1 MSNDSSLPNPDPRK
15 AERKPP
21 IRNTETSE
29 IDLWDLDSITADA
42 LPSQQ
47 SINAPD
53 LEETKNVEMMT
64 EKSRSEPPIIAK
76 PPGNESR
83 EWEDHEN
90 VFKTIL
96 SAISSLN
103 AVEKIA
109 ISSLF
114 IALALGATLTVIHFS
129 KTVPT
134 RPLVAEKINYPVTGK
149 IVEIKAAST
158 YWRAPV
164 TTGEN
169 TDIVRRDTKLIPIL
183 KLNLSA
189 KSGAIRV
196 FFRDQDGVVIGDG
209 ISRAV
214 SGETEVSIAAT
225 AGFDDLGMHTA
236 YRTGD
241 SRPWVAQVFEGPD
254 ATAPREKFRMI
265 LETEISTILR

>member
-21 IRNTETSE
+21 IRITEASE
-29 IDLWDLDSITADA
+29 IDLWDLDSIITDA
-42 LPSQQ
+42 LPSEQ
-47 SINAPD
+47 SINTPD
-53 LEETKNVEMMT
+53 LEETKTVEMMT
-64 EKSRSEPPIIAK
+64 EKSGSEPQIIAK

-83 EWEDHEN
+83 DWEDHNN

-114 IALALGATLTVIHFS
+114 IALALGATLTIIHFS
-129 KTVPT
+129 NAVPT
-134 RPLVAEKINYPVTGK
+134 RPLIAKKIDYPVTGE
-149 IVEIKAAST
+149 IVEIRAAST

-169 TDIVRRDTKLIPIL
+169 TDVVRRNTKLIPVL
-183 KLNLSA
+183 KLNLSS

-196 FFRDQDGVVIGDG
+196 FFCNEDGLVIGDG

-214 SGETEVSIAAT
+214 TGETEVSIAAT
-225 AGFDDLGMHTA
+225 AGFDDVGMLAA

-241 SRPWVAQVFEGPD
+241 SRPWVVQVFEGSD

-265 LETEISTILR
+265 LETEISTLVR

>member
-1 MSNDSSLPNPDPRK
+1 MSNDSSRPNPDPGK

-21 IRNTETSE
+21 IRNTEASE
-29 IDLWDLDSITADA
+29 IDLWDLDSITTDA

-53 LEETKNVEMMT
+53 LEETKTVEMMT
-64 EKSRSEPPIIAK
+64 EKSGSESQIIAK

-83 EWEDHEN
+83 DWENHEN

-134 RPLVAEKINYPVTGK
+134 RPLVAEKINYPVIGK

-189 KSGAIRV
+189 KSGAVRV

-265 LETEISTILR
+265 LETEISTTIR